1 MNDILK
7 TKVNLYNY
15 SAEAVEPIS
24 VTEYNLEE
32 VMQVFKI
39 GKFSLEKELEG
50 YINLLQTDE
59 SYYEITYAEYIY
71 NRYDIRPENIYKKY
85 IKSNSGLVAEINEE
99 NTDGYIEAINELLSI
114 EYGAVNHCKGRTS
127 KYKIEKIDDIKELSK
142 FIHEVENNYLE
153 KGRNVAV
160 KDFIKEKK

>member
-7 TKVNLYNY
+7 TKIKLYHY

-71 NRYDIRPENIYKKY
+71 NCYDIRPENIYKKY
-85 IKSNSGLVAEINEE
+85 IKSDSGVLTEIIEE
-99 NTDGYIEAINELLSI
+99 NIDGYIEAINELLSI
-114 EYGAVNHCKGRTS
+114 EYGAINHCKGRINE
-127 KYKIEKIDDIKELSK
+127 YKIEKIDDIKELNK
-142 FIHEVENNYLE
+142 FMREVENNYLE